1 MAITKIWAAN
11 GIKSPIPATPQGD
24 NLVNYDEGF
33 TTPYRTPI
41 KDGGVPIGMGTF
53 NQLMFDITDEIIQNK
68 STLNQV
74 AQQISSIIDDTQ
86 TNLTSTW
93 SSQLIDNKLSAAVAA
108 IIDDNQTTSTLTWS
122 SLKIQAEIGQ
132 ASTGGGNANIDD
144 NTISTDKVWSSFKTN
159 EMVKGGRTIS
169 ISNLET
175 QEGSEDTTIANTTAN
190 AKMVNLSVKVKT
202 NATTNK
208 YLGDVVVYYNDP
220 SKEILRQSCVSQNIA
235 DATELT
241 TAMGMTILDAQD
253 SLIIQSQPASGVI
266 DFWNNVTLIKSTS
279 NVTGSAPVP
288 EPLGEGLLFTAQAS
302 SSSVTFN
309 KQGTPTELQL
319 EYQTTI
325 GDVTSGWK
333 DYTLGTRI
341 DLDADDKVSFRN
353 KGTQTI
359 TQTDANYHYF
369 TMAGEI
375 KAENDLTYLFSST
388 GGVDTIAEY
397 GCYKMFIGCAALTQM
412 PDLNATNIGTN
423 GYANMFEGCTK
434 LKTIKPLNATTL
446 ANYSYKEMFK
456 NCSGLIISEGSGEN
470 QFLSM
475 PAGAPSN
482 AGDNM
487 FVGTGGRFTGSPT
500 ASSNYFYNATLPVIT
515 NYLRFTAV
523 EPNAA
528 ITFSKKGSVTSLDL
542 EYRIGE
548 SGSWTRYTLGNAI
561 TLSNIGDFVEFRNR
575 GEQITY
581 RGVADPKHGNF
592 SISLGKSGSYIVGTI
607 YGNYDQENTISGNHF
622 FTITNKVNCDGSI
635 VALFSNSMNDQSLGE
650 LACAEMFK
658 GCTGLLTAPELP
670 TKNPGG
676 GCYYKMFEGCSKLTT
691 TPKKLPAIVCKPKV
705 FTNQLSGTGSA
716 YYDPSR
722 FYYAYAFKNENLIG
736 LYQSMF
742 KNCIMLETINLDLD
756 CEQIGAGTF
765 MGMFKGCSKLKNAP
779 TFSKLIT
786 SLKNVANISLIALYG
801 EYVPK
806 MENSLKTNYQ
816 YSSQANSIL
825 KANVSWGGTS
835 SSSTPSIPSYPD
847 LGSQYTQESGAF
859 ISMFENCYALETAN
873 FNIAV
878 QTLSTSAY
886 AFKNMFKNCRKLTV
900 PPTFEGSNINSIECF
915 DEAFSGCSALKIS
928 KGSGTTKF
936 FNLTSGS
943 ATNMFTGTGGQ
954 FANTATAGEY
964 YYN

>member
-74 AQQISSIIDDTQ
+74 AQQINSIIDDTQ

-122 SLKIQAEIGQ
+122 SVKISAEIGQ
-132 ASTGGGNANIDD
+132 ASAGGGNANIDD
-144 NTISTDKVWSSFKTN
+144 DTISTDKVWSSFKTN

-175 QEGSEDTTIANTTAN
+175 QESSEDTTIANTTAN

-241 TAMGMTILDAQD
+241 TAIGMTILDAQD
-253 SLIIQSQPASGVI
+253 SLLIQSQPASGVI

-309 KQGTPTELQL
+309 KQGTPTELRL

-325 GDVTSGWK
+325 GDVTSGWQ

-341 DLDADDKVSFRN
+341 DLNADDKVSFRN
-353 KGTQTI
+353 KSTQTI

-375 KAENDLTYLFSST
+375 KAENDLTYLFDGA

-397 GCYKMFIGCAALTQM
+397 GCYKMFISCAALTQM
-412 PDLNATNIGTN
+412 PDLSASNIGAN

-434 LKTIKPLNATTL
+434 LKTIKPLNATTIT
-446 ANYSYKEMFK
+446 NYSYKEMFK
-456 NCSGLIISEGSGEN
+456 NCSGLIISETSGEN

-487 FVGTGGRFTGSPT
+487 FIGTGGRFTGTPT
-500 ASSNYFYNATLPVIT
+500 AGSNYFYNATLPATDI
-515 NYLRFTAV
+515 LRFTARTEKAKLV
-523 EPNAA
+523 FE
-528 ITFSKKGSVTSLDL
+528 KKQASVSSTLNLEINVNGTGWKSYTIGTVISL
-542 EYRIGE
+542 R
-548 SGSWTRYTLGNAI
+548 
-561 TLSNIGDFVEFRNR
+561 NIGDYIEFRN
-575 GEQITY
+575 I
-581 RGVADPKHGNF
+581 GVQHPTD
-592 SISLGKSGSYIVGTI
+592 LKSGTYGFCGPKNPASHHNFTVSGNLMYLFDKTGEKKNMPAYGFSYLFS
-607 YGNYDQENTISGNHF
+607 YGYANYANIFYFNNIQLPATTLAPYCYAGMFSGNWSGNHF
-622 FTITNKVNCDGSI
+622 EEDGFP
-635 VALFSNSMNDQSLGE
+635 ALPATTL
-650 LACAEMFK
+650 
-658 GCTGLLTAPELP
+658 PE
-670 TKNPGG
+670 
-676 GCYYKMFEGCSKLTT
+676 GCYRYMFSDCFGSVMREISATSFGSGSCVGMFEDCLRLKITE
-691 TPKKLPAIVCKPKV
+691 
-705 FTNQLSGTGSA
+705 QTGYNFIFRA
-716 YYDPSR
+716 PS
-722 FYYAYAFKNENLIG
+722 
-736 LYQSMF
+736 
-742 KNCIMLETINLDLD
+742 
-756 CEQIGAGTF
+756 
-765 MGMFKGCSKLKNAP
+765 NA
-779 TFSKLIT
+779 S
-786 SLKNVANISLIALYG
+786 NACV
-801 EYVPK
+801 
-806 MENSLKTNYQ
+806 
-816 YSSQANSIL
+816 
-825 KANVSWGGTS
+825 
-835 SSSTPSIPSYPD
+835 
-847 LGSQYTQESGAF
+847 
-859 ISMFENCYALETAN
+859 
-873 FNIAV
+873 
-878 QTLSTSAY
+878 
-886 AFKNMFKNCRKLTV
+886 NMFN
-900 PPTFEGSNINSIECF
+900 
-915 DEAFSGCSALKIS
+915 
-928 KGSGTTKF
+928 
-936 FNLTSGS
+936 
-943 ATNMFTGTGGQ
+943 GTGGN
-954 FANTATAGEY
+954 FKGTPTAGQSY
-964 YYN
+964 YWNT

>member
-144 NTISTDKVWSSFKTN
+144 DTISTDKVWSSFKTN

-359 TQTDANYHYF
+359 TQTDTNYHYF

-375 KAENDLTYLFSST
+375 KAENDLTYLFDGV

-412 PDLNATNIGTN
+412 PDLNATNIGSY

-434 LKTIKPLNATTL
+434 LKTIKPLNATTIT
-446 ANYSYKEMFK
+446 NYSYKEMFK

-487 FVGTGGRFTGSPT
+487 FIGTGGRFTGTPI
-500 ASSNYFYNATLPVIT
+500 ASSNYFYNATMPAT
-515 NYLRFTAV
+515 EMLRFTAQ
-523 EPNAA
+523 EPNC
-528 ITFSKKGSVTSLDL
+528 TVKLSKNIGSVPLADLEL
-542 EYRIGE
+542 EYRTSE
-548 SGSWTRYTLGNAI
+548 NSSWQNYTLGNNLI
-561 TLSNIGDFVEFRNR
+561 LLNNGNWVEMRNR
-575 GEQITY
+575 GYQTNEQIPGTSSL
-581 RGVADPKHGNF
+581 HSF
-592 SISLGKSGSYIVGTI
+592 SITGKVAVSGNIMYLLDKTGEEKEIKGAACFISLFRGCSITTAPELPAAVLKENCYNSMFANCSITTAPELPATNAPAYCYAYMFENCTSLTTPPSILRSLTAAERSYI
-607 YGNYDQENTISGNHF
+607 N
-622 FTITNKVNCDGSI
+622 
-635 VALFSNSMNDQSLGE
+635 
-650 LACAEMFK
+650 MFK
-658 GCTGLLTAPELP
+658 GCTSLTRAPEILA
-670 TKNPGG
+670 K
-676 GCYYKMFEGCSKLTT
+676 
-691 TPKKLPAIVCKPKV
+691 
-705 FTNQLSGTGSA
+705 
-716 YYDPSR
+716 
-722 FYYAYAFKNENLIG
+722 
-736 LYQSMF
+736 
-742 KNCIMLETINLDLD
+742 
-756 CEQIGAGTF
+756 
-765 MGMFKGCSKLKNAP
+765 
-779 TFSKLIT
+779 
-786 SLKNVANISLIALYG
+786 SL
-801 EYVPK
+801 
-806 MENSLKTNYQ
+806 
-816 YSSQANSIL
+816 SSQCF
-825 KANVSWGGTS
+825 WT
-835 SSSTPSIPSYPD
+835 
-847 LGSQYTQESGAF
+847 
-859 ISMFENCYALETAN
+859 MFY
-873 FNIAV
+873 
-878 QTLSTSAY
+878 
-886 AFKNMFKNCRKLTV
+886 
-900 PPTFEGSNINSIECF
+900 
-915 DEAFSGCSALKIS
+915 GCSALKVNEN
-928 KGSGTTKF
+928 GVGTKIFTAPVDSTTQT
-936 FNLTSGS
+936 N
-943 ATNMFTGTGGQ
+943 AMTNMFTGTGGT
-954 FANTATAGEY
+954 FTGTPTAGNT
-964 YYN
+964 YNWYN

>member
-144 NTISTDKVWSSFKTN
+144 DAISKDKVWSSFKTN

-175 QEGSEDTTIANTTAN
+175 AEGSEDTTIANTTVN

-202 NATTNK
+202 NAAANK

-253 SLIIQSQPASGVI
+253 SLIIQSEPASGVI

-279 NVTGSAPVP
+279 NVTGSAPEP

-325 GDVTSGWK
+325 QDVTSSWQ
-333 DYTLGTRI
+333 DYTLGTTI
-341 DLDADDKVSFRN
+341 DLNANDKVSFRN

-369 TMAGEI
+369 TMTGEI

-397 GCYKMFIGCAALTQM
+397 GCYKMFSNCSALTEM
-412 PDLNATNIGTN
+412 PDLNATNIGAN

-434 LKTIKPLNATTL
+434 LKTIKPLNATTIT
-446 ANYSYKEMFK
+446 NYSYKEMFK
-456 NCSGLIISEGSGEN
+456 NCSKLLITETDGETS
-470 QFLSM
+470 FLTM
-475 PAGAPSN
+475 PATAPSN

-487 FVGTGGRFTGSPT
+487 FLGTGGTFVGTPT
-500 ASSNYFYNATLPVIT
+500 ANSSYFYNKEISSTEGLTFT
-515 NYLRFTAV
+515 NIDT
-523 EPNAA
+523 
-528 ITFSKKGSVTSLDL
+528 G
-542 EYRIGE
+542 
-548 SGSWTRYTLGNAI
+548 AI
-561 TLSNIGDFVEFRNR
+561 TLQFVTASP
-575 GEQITY
+575 GESPVTL
-581 RGVADPKHGNF
+581 N
-592 SISLGKSGSYIVGTI
+592 L
-607 YGNYDQENTISGNHF
+607 E
-622 FTITNKVNCDGSI
+622 C
-635 VALFSNSMNDQSLGE
+635 
-650 LACAEMFK
+650 
-658 GCTGLLTAPELP
+658 
-670 TKNPGG
+670 KNPGG
-676 GCYYKMFEGCSKLTT
+676 NWANYDPYNNVKTLQPNETIIIRNKGLQNDLAFTAKNYIKLQTSGKVRIGGSLNFLFSNLGAQAEVNLGAYGLYSFCAGNKNVYGTLEKVNFVGVGIGALDYAFYNSNINEVKGASLNVARNTGDSPMFNSIYNSS
-691 TPKKLPAIVCKPKV
+691 AITK
-705 FTNQLSGTGSA
+705 LSGDFEFINYPYSGSTGWISLE
-716 YYDPSR
+716 R
-722 FYYAYAFKNENLIG
+722 LFYYCL
-736 LYQSMF
+736 S
-742 KNCIMLETINLDLD
+742 LEDASNATITITNNRSGTY
-756 CEQIGAGTF
+756 GALF
-765 MGMFKGCSKLKNAP
+765 PCDFFNA
-779 TFSKLIT
+779 T
-786 SLKNVANISLIALYG
+786 SLKKAPKFINI
-801 EYVPK
+801 
-806 MENSLKTNYQ
+806 KTNLSKI
-816 YSSQANSIL
+816 YSQGS
-825 KANVSWGGTS
+825 GTFSFYNCS
-835 SSSTPSIPSYPD
+835 SLEIPPIYIKLSSRV
-847 LGSQYTQESGAF
+847 E
-859 ISMFENCYALETAN
+859 ISDS
-873 FNIAV
+873 V
-878 QTLSTSAY
+878 TLSTGYFASTFQNCSSMRVAPLIENLDNFIRTRKPPVSSSEYY
-886 AFKNMFKNCRKLTV
+886 AFSR
-900 PPTFEGSNINSIECF
+900 TFY
-915 DEAFSGCSALKIS
+915 GCSNLKIS
-928 KGSGTTKF
+928 KNSGDVLF
-936 FNLTSGS
+936 LDYNGAYGAYAASGEY
-943 ATNMFTGTGGQ
+943 ATFGGTGGTFTGSVQ
-954 FANTATAGEY
+954 TQQEVATQAKFY
-964 YYN
+964 YQIPSDLTNDEKEFLRNQRDYMIGTGDTKYNSSIQNINAALEAQK